1 MSNPLNNNHPSDE
14 DFDPGAIRLGCLV
27 MLIGGV
33 LSWAFVIW
41 AVNALVK
48 AIIQ

>member
-1 MSNPLNNNHPSDE
+1 MTAPLNDNHPSDE
-14 DFDPGAIRLGCLV
+14 AFDPSAVRLGCIV

-41 AVNALVK
+41 AVNALVE
-48 AIIQ
+48 AIIR